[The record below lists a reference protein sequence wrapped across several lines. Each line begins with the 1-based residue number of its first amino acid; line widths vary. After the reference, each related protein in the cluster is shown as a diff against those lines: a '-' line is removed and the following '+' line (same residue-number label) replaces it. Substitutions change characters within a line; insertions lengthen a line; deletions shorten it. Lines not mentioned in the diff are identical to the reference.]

1 MVLMVLSQYLLLFL
15 IQLTE
20 GIHEIHEER
29 KCSKTKGTQK
39 PSFINLV
46 CMYVFQTTGSY
57 SCICRPSCFIFLTGK
72 SANMAKVTMSYF

>member
-39 PSFINLV
+39 PSFINLLHMCSSGCISNNRQLQLHLPSILFYIFNRQV
-46 CMYVFQTTGSY
+46 CQHG
-57 SCICRPSCFIFLTGK
+57 
-72 SANMAKVTMSYF
+72 